1 MLTMQRTMKYTI
13 TRKHVFLDKEPVLM
27 YFIENMAFCF
37 DVLERNEKQ
46 DKWILSECAINQE
59 FTLKDVINSSEY
71 LLQEECHPV
80 IFELDLVNPELIP
93 E

>member
-1 MLTMQRTMKYTI
+1 MKYKI
-13 TRKHVFLDKEPVLM
+13 SRKHVFLDKDPVLM
-27 YFIENMAFCF
+27 YFIEHMPFAF
-37 DVLERNEKQ
+37 DVLDKIDRE
-46 DKWILSECAINQE
+46 DKWTLSEAAINE
-59 FTLKDVINSSEY
+59 EYTLKDVIRSSEY

>member
-1 MLTMQRTMKYTI
+1 MKYKI
-13 TRKHVFLDKEPVLM
+13 SRKHVFLDKDPVLM
-27 YFIENMAFCF
+27 YFIENMPFAF
-37 DVLERNEKQ
+37 DVLDKIDRE
-46 DKWILSECAINQE
+46 DKWTLSEAAINE
-59 FTLKDVINSSEY
+59 EYTLKDVIRSSEY

>member
-1 MLTMQRTMKYTI
+1 MKYTI

-27 YFIENMAFCF
+27 YFIENMAFAF
-37 DVLERNEKQ
+37 DVLDKIDRE
-46 DKWILSECAINQE
+46 DKWVLSEAAINE
-59 FTLKDVINSSEY
+59 EYSLKDVIRSSEY

>member
-1 MLTMQRTMKYTI
+1 M
-13 TRKHVFLDKEPVLM
+13 P
-27 YFIENMAFCF
+27 FCF
-37 DVLERNEKQ
+37 DVLDKVDRE
-46 DKWILSECAINQE
+46 DKWTLSEAAINE
-59 FTLKDVINSSEY
+59 EYTLKDVIRSSEY

>member
-1 MLTMQRTMKYTI
+1 MKYKI
-13 TRKHVFLDKEPVLM
+13 TRKHVFLDKDPVLM
-27 YFIENMAFCF
+27 YFIENMAFAF
-37 DVLERNEKQ
+37 DVLDKIDKE
-46 DKWILSECAINQE
+46 DKWILAEAAINE
-59 FTLKDVINSSEY
+59 EYSLKDVIRSSEY

>member
-1 MLTMQRTMKYTI
+1 M
-13 TRKHVFLDKEPVLM
+13 DKDPVLM
-27 YFIENMAFCF
+27 YFIENMAFAF
-37 DVLERNEKQ
+37 DVLDKIDRE
-46 DKWILSECAINQE
+46 DKWILAEAAINE
-59 FTLKDVINSSEY
+59 EYSLKDVIRSSEY

>member
-1 MLTMQRTMKYTI
+1 MKYKI
-13 TRKHVFLDKEPVLM
+13 SRKHVFLDNEPVLM

-37 DVLERNEKQ
+37 DVLERDEKQ
-46 DKWILSECAINQE
+46 DKWILSECAINE
-59 FTLKDVINSSEY
+59 EYTLKDVIRSSEY

>member
-1 MLTMQRTMKYTI
+1 
-13 TRKHVFLDKEPVLM
+13 M

-37 DVLERNEKQ
+37 DVLEKEEKE
-46 DKWILSECAINQE
+46 DKWILSEAAINE
-59 FTLKDVINSSEY
+59 EYSLKDVIRSSEY

-80 IFELDLVNPELIP
+80 LFELDLVNPELIP

>member
-1 MLTMQRTMKYTI
+1 MKYKI
-13 TRKHVFLDKEPVLM
+13 TRKHVFLDKDPVLM
-27 YFIENMAFCF
+27 YFIENMPFAF
-37 DVLERNEKQ
+37 DVLDKIDRE
-46 DKWILSECAINQE
+46 DKWTLSEAAINE
-59 FTLKDVINSSEY
+59 EYTLKDVIRSSEY